1 MVSLSPLEHDS
12 RNSIVVN
19 NKNNMDATMEQNND
33 TNQVEI
39 SIGMLVIASEIEG
52 RGRRIYTRLKV
63 NR

>member
-12 RNSIVVN
+12 RNYIAVN

-52 RGRRIYTRLKV
+52 RGRRINTRLKV

>member
-1 MVSLSPLEHDS
+1 MSLSPLEHDS
-12 RNSIVVN
+12 RNYIAVN

-52 RGRRIYTRLKV
+52 RCRRINTRLKV

>member
-1 MVSLSPLEHDS
+1 MSLSPLEHDS
-12 RNSIVVN
+12 RNYIAVN
-19 NKNNMDATMEQNND
+19 NKNNMDATMEQNNN

-52 RGRRIYTRLKV
+52 RGRRINTRMKV

>member
-1 MVSLSPLEHDS
+1 MSLIPLEHDR
-12 RNSIVVN
+12 RNYIAVN
-19 NKNNMDATMEQNND
+19 NKNNMDATMEKNND

>member
-1 MVSLSPLEHDS
+1 MSLSPLEHDS
-12 RNSIVVN
+12 RNYIAVN

-52 RGRRIYTRLKV
+52 RGRRINTRMKV